1 MDPSVVTQAQRGL
14 DASWA
19 TPLKFWSARHHRT
32 ENAEQALDQ
41 LQLHA
46 EAKPAVELARAAA
59 EQAPE
64 RKLELYRVALE
75 ALGQATTTA
84 AAGPMA
90 GLALKLL
97 NETQLVGA
105 KREEAAARL
114 FDHTPTTLAVRTLL
128 AETPAPQ
135 RLQLVHE
142 CATREAMALRLP
154 DPRPLEVARES
165 DAFQALPEDAPH
177 NELAR
182 SFLEHP
188 ESWMASWLQ
197 AHRDHPQAEKL
208 ARWTIAQAP
217 ESDWKKHDDPLAVA
231 MHIHQSYTV
240 ENLVKA
246 ALDSQHPEKWLGELR
261 TQAQHRPQEGALN
274 LVGELPAVELRKGL
288 ELIDKGAN
296 AAALATHFPALAGI
310 APREGFLKLL
320 GDLPEVVQARCL
332 KASGEQPE
340 NLAAIA
346 FRTAGA
352 TPDLRTKFRV
362 AQLGLIEL
370 DRTAGRKPATRLLWN
385 LTRLHLKTPH
395 PQAAWLRT
403 AMALE
408 GLAVASRGTL
418 PESPRGLVELGIR
431 MMDSSFMV
439 PSWFA
444 PVATTV
450 IETLQDCASTPLES
464 EMLEKQKR
472 QLLGRVQPEDARKA
486 LVELR
491 ELMDSTPYRLSK
503 GERRTGI
510 SEEEGSV
517 IVGGV
522 KVNRKGQDRL
532 TSRVEE
538 RAAAESEWP
547 ELKPDVVKSDFVSAV
562 EVRTATSGS
571 VQGVFNPN
579 TGVVEW
585 ETSARQLAGAY
596 DPRLGEVK
604 WVQADNGGIAALYS
618 PLEGRVVSRSCNGT
632 MQGLFNPVSRKERFE
647 SVYTG
652 RRPGAVRPLD
662 GREHWES
669 CTSGY
674 NSGVYDPERED
685 FRFET
690 SYSGAIAVVSNDPSA
705 CTLASNGTGPSKPGT
720 GTSWTGPR

>member
-19 TPLKFWSARHHRT
+19 TPLKFWSARQHRT
-32 ENAEQALDQ
+32 EKAEQALDQ

-165 DAFQALPEDAPH
+165 DAFQALPADAPH

-188 ESWMASWLQ
+188 DSWMASWLQ
-197 AHRDHPQAEKL
+197 AHRDHPQSEKL

-274 LVGELPAVELRKGL
+274 LVGELPAAELRKGL

-296 AAALATHFPALAGI
+296 AGIKVGMVVLSTQGSLIGTVTTVNPNSAFVRLITDTKSKVNAQILESHALGI
-310 APREGFLKLL
+310 LQGNPGRTLSFDLSQADAKVGDTVVTSGL
-320 GDLPEVVQARCL
+320 GGNYPP
-332 KASGEQPE
+332 GY
-340 NLAAIA
+340 AI
-346 FRTAGA
+346 G
-352 TPDLRTKFRV
+352 RV
-362 AQLGLIEL
+362 ADVSGTPQDLF
-370 DRTAGRKPATRLLWN
+370 RK
-385 LTRLHLKTPH
+385 
-395 PQAAWLRT
+395 
-403 AMALE
+403 
-408 GLAVASRGTL
+408 
-418 PESPRGLVELGIR
+418 
-431 MMDSSFMV
+431 
-439 PSWFA
+439 
-444 PVATTV
+444 
-450 IETLQDCASTPLES
+450 
-464 EMLEKQKR
+464 
-472 QLLGRVQPEDARKA
+472 
-486 LVELR
+486 
-491 ELMDSTPYRLSK
+491 
-503 GERRTGI
+503 
-510 SEEEGSV
+510 
-517 IVGGV
+517 V
-522 KVNRKGQDRL
+522 KVEPLVRVSTVSTVLVL
-532 TSRVEE
+532 TS
-538 RAAAESEWP
+538 
-547 ELKPDVVKSDFVSAV
+547 FVPQRIGV
-562 EVRTATSGS
+562 TA
-571 VQGVFNPN
+571 
-579 TGVVEW
+579 
-585 ETSARQLAGAY
+585 R
-596 DPRLGEVK
+596 
-604 WVQADNGGIAALYS
+604 
-618 PLEGRVVSRSCNGT
+618 
-632 MQGLFNPVSRKERFE
+632 
-647 SVYTG
+647 
-652 RRPGAVRPLD
+652 
-662 GREHWES
+662 
-669 CTSGY
+669 
-674 NSGVYDPERED
+674 
-685 FRFET
+685 
-690 SYSGAIAVVSNDPSA
+690 
-705 CTLASNGTGPSKPGT
+705 
-720 GTSWTGPR
+720 